1 MPPRPRSRGGTS
13 DSQPHREHLF
23 ARSGGKVNATPLPT
37 RGAVSGE
44 RIAIV
49 GGGLLGMVLALRL
62 AQRGAAVTLI
72 EAAPEL
78 GGLASAWTLGGVT
91 WDRHYHVTLFSD
103 AHLRELLRELDLER
117 EIAWTSVGT
126 GFYTGGRFHPMNGA
140 LDFFRFPALGLVDKL
155 RLGLTIALAS
165 RIKDPVPLEDVTV
178 EAWLT
183 KWSGRTTFERIWKPL
198 LRAKLGERYRDASAA
213 FIWAIIVRLYAA
225 RRAGLGAERFGYVP
239 GGYARVLA
247 KLQSALEAAGV
258 TIEPDTRVARV
269 VRADTSSGLT
279 VEFAD
284 ETRSPERFDRVV
296 LTVPAPLAARLAPDL
311 EQGERERLASKT
323 YGGIVCASVLL
334 DEPLGPYYV
343 TNLTDDWVPFTG
355 VIDMSNVVD
364 RSAWNGG
371 ALVYLPKYV
380 KPDDPLFD
388 ASDETIEASFLGALE
403 RMYPSFSRDRVRA
416 FRISRV
422 RHVFPIATLGYS
434 RSLPAIETSI
444 SGLYTLNSAHIVNGT
459 LNVNETLALV
469 ERGLGAIG
477 VAAGSRA

>member
-1 MPPRPRSRGGTS
+1 M
-13 DSQPHREHLF
+13 
-23 ARSGGKVNATPLPT
+23 NATPLPT
-37 RGAVSGE
+37 RVAPAGE
-44 RIAIV
+44 RIGIV

-72 EAAPEL
+72 EADDEL
-78 GGLASAWTLGGVT
+78 GGLASPWTLGGVT

-103 AHLRELLRELDLER
+103 AHLRELLRELDLES

-126 GFYTGGRFHPMNGA
+126 GFYTGGRFYPMNGA
-140 LDFFRFPALGLVDKL
+140 LDFLRFPALGLIDKL
-155 RLGLTIALAS
+155 RLGLTIVLGS
-165 RIKDPVPLEDVTV
+165 RIKDPVPLEDVAV

-239 GGYARVLA
+239 GGYARVLG
-247 KLQSALEAAGV
+247 KLQAALERAGV
-258 TIEPDTRVARV
+258 TIETDTRVARV
-269 VRADTSSGLT
+269 VRADAALS
-279 VEFAD
+279 VEFSD
-284 ETRSPERFDRVV
+284 EARSPARFDRVV

-311 EQGERERLASKT
+311 AEGERERLASKT

-388 ASDETIEASFLGALE
+388 ASDEAIEQSFLGALE
-403 RMYPSFSRDRVRA
+403 RMYPTFSRERVRA
-416 FRISRV
+416 FRVSRV

-444 SGLYTLNSAHIVNGT
+444 PGLYTLNSAHIVNGT

-469 ERGLGAIG
+469 DRGLAAIG
-477 VAAGSRA
+477 LAAGAQA